1 MNPKYFAAL
10 KLLSTMFL
18 VAVVLTFA
26 KKALSQVHF
35 FTFIWL
41 QMVFACSGIL
51 VYYLFLTPTTHAAA
65 KGQNKLQA
73 LLTLIRQ
80 KRHRKALMLILVVG
94 FLNYLMIRWL
104 AIFAL
109 QYLPVT
115 THAYLTNYVALVTM
129 FFSAI
134 FVKEFPNAKQWLGAL
149 IAILGL
155 WSYFKSA
162 PKAEELIG
170 IVAVALT
177 VIGLATTNIL
187 LRKLHL
193 LSNNPFNHAQIAVI
207 AICTGG
213 IPLILI
219 GLMIDIPVTS
229 ISVENWVIIALNGL
243 IANALIMLVFSQA
256 MQHLK
261 AYEASLLAMSA
272 VVFIALLAVPILEQ
286 VLVFS
291 QMIGIALMITGIA
304 LVQRYSSS

>member
-1 MNPKYFAAL
+1 MNLKYLAAL
-10 KLLSTMFL
+10 KLLLTMFL
-18 VAVVLTFA
+18 VALVLTFA
-26 KKALSQVHF
+26 KKALTQVHF

-41 QMVFACSGIL
+41 QMVFACSSI
-51 VYYLFLTPTTHAAA
+51 VIYYLFLAPPVQRLAQAPA
-65 KGQNKLQA
+65 KMRN
-73 LLTLIRQ
+73 LLRLIRQ
-80 KRHRKALMLILVVG
+80 KQNRKALLLVLGIG
-94 FLNYLMIRWL
+94 FLNYLLIRWL

-134 FVKEFPNAKQWLGAL
+134 FVKEFPNLKQWLGAF

-170 IVAVALT
+170 IIAVALT

-193 LSNNPFNHAQIAVI
+193 LSKNPFNHAQIATI
-207 AICTGG
+207 AICSGG
-213 IPLILI
+213 IPLILLGI
-219 GLMIDIPVTS
+219 TIDWPFQS
-229 ISVENWVIIALNGL
+229 ISLENWLIIGFNGL
-243 IANALIMLVFSQA
+243 IANAMIMLVFSQA

-261 AYEASLLAMSA
+261 AYEASLLAMSV
-272 VVFIALLAVPILEQ
+272 VVFIALLAIPILGQ
-286 VLVFS
+286 VLVIN
-291 QMIGIALMITGIA
+291 QMIGIALMISGIA
-304 LVQRYSSS
+304 LVQRYSS